1 MGGGV
6 LNPSDDPELRS
17 LEAEALQR
25 INEQF
30 AQEQAQKARDQLHEA
45 ISGSR
50 AILASEK
57 HASIMN
63 LRDKHLAHSLSETRR
78 EKKAG
83 PLPPVKFGDER
94 EILDATLP
102 IVEALYC
109 WVYGSSF
116 SFQDSREIDRKNAQA
131 LWEACTFKISR

>member
-1 MGGGV
+1 
-6 LNPSDDPELRS
+6 
-17 LEAEALQR
+17 
-25 INEQF
+25 
-30 AQEQAQKARDQLHEA
+30 
-45 ISGSR
+45 
-50 AILASEK
+50 
-57 HASIMN
+57 MN
-63 LRDKHLAHSLSETRR
+63 LRDKHPAHSLSETRR

-116 SFQDSREIDRKNAQA
+116 SFQECEKRSLRMFWLRISAIDPWDGQA
-131 LWEACTFKISR
+131 PRAHWC